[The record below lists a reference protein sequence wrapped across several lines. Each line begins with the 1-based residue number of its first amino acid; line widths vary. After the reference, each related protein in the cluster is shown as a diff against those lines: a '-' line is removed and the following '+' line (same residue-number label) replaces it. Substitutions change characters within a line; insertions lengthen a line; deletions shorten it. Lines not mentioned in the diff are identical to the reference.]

1 MNQIKTVFLFIF
13 LYSILIK
20 GAYSFDWVPDKEFSY
35 PSIEKCYEVMKDG
48 VLLEN
53 DEDSSIWI
61 KDFLYED
68 LHYRIIY
75 TKSPPKFFNCS
86 ERKFKRK

>member
-1 MNQIKTVFLFIF
+1 MNQIKTVFLFAF
-13 LYSILIK
+13 LYSIIVK
-20 GAYSFDWVPDKEFSY
+20 AAYSVDWILDKEYSY
-35 PSIEKCYEVMKDG
+35 PPIEKCYEVMKDG
-48 VLLEN
+48 VLLEV

-68 LHYRIIY
+68 SHYRIAWS
-75 TKSPPKFFNCS
+75 KLSPELLHCT